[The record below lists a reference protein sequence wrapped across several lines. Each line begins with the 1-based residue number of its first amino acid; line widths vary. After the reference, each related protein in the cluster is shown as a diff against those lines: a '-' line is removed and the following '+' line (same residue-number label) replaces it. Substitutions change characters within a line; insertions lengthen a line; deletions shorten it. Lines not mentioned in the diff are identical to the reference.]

1 MANAGPNTN
10 ASQFFVTYA
19 KAPHLNGKNA
29 VFGKV
34 IDGFGVLDQI
44 EKTPG
49 DERDRPLRDIKIEGH
64 CTPTRSR
71 DAFARWP
78 PSRNEV

>member
-19 KAPHLNGKNA
+19 KAPHLDGKNA

-34 IDGFGVLDQI
+34 IDGFSVLDTI

-49 DERDRPLRDIKIEGH
+49 DERDRPLRDVKIEKVTVH
-64 CTPTRSR
+64 ANPL
-71 DAFARWP
+71 A
-78 PSRNEV
+78 